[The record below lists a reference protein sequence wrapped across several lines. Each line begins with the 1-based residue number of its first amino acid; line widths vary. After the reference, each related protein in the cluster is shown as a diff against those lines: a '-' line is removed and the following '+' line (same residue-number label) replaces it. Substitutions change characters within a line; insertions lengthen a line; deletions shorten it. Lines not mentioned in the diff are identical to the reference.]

1 MYNSI
6 FSAHVYLFLQLME
19 PHAMFGNRNK
29 IFNIEKNTQFVDR
42 VLFLSLPS
50 ALVFIMLVA
59 LRLITPTLAII
70 SYATIIFFNIVFL
83 FPITFEL
90 QQLKRYIT
98 TLSRGEDFDEKLM
111 TLSEKEAKEIVDAV
125 NAMHQFWAHKT
136 DVLEAQ
142 TMSDTAV
149 LDSLPDPIL
158 MIDRSGNIL
167 GANLSARSLMGNDI
181 TEKNIDGLFN
191 SNNFIEAVSK
201 VLKKQSKSENLIFYV
216 CGGKKNAEPQKL
228 YAHIKQLPWLSKGRA
243 VAVISLYDLTKAV
256 KIEKM
261 QSDFVANASHELRT
275 PLSIISGFIE
285 TLQTSAKDDEEAREK
300 FLKIMSEQ
308 AEYMSSLIE
317 NLLSLSKIEMSQDQ
331 KPDEPTDV
339 KRLIEEVTQ
348 ALSLKAKEREIS
360 IKTEIGK
367 DFPDEITADSRQVK
381 QVIQNLTDNAVKY
394 GLSKSEVTVKASV
407 VDGIPPSKSFKVAK
421 GRAVAIS
428 VNNKGPKITPE
439 NLARLTERFYRLQ
452 EHKDLNI
459 KGTGLGLSIAK
470 HIILRHK
477 GNLTVTSTSYNGTT
491 FTIYLPIEQN

>member
-6 FSAHVYLFLQLME
+6 FSAHVHLFLQLME

-216 CGGKKNAEPQKL
+216 RSGKKNAEPQKL

-317 NLLSLSKIEMSQDQ
+317 
-331 KPDEPTDV
+331 
-339 KRLIEEVTQ
+339 EVAQ

-394 GLSKSEVTVKASV
+394 GLSKSEVTVRASV

>member
-1 MYNSI
+1 MW
-6 FSAHVYLFLQLME
+6 
-19 PHAMFGNRNK
+19 GKRNK

-59 LRLITPTLAII
+59 LKLITPSLAII

-98 TLSRGEDFDEKLM
+98 TLAKGEDFDEKLM

-125 NAMHQFWAHKT
+125 NAMHKFWAHKT

-142 TMSDTAV
+142 SMSDTAV

-158 MIDRSGNIL
+158 MIDRSGNII
-167 GANLSARSLMGNDI
+167 GANLSARSLMGNNVTD
-181 TEKNIDGLFN
+181 KNIESVFN
-191 SNNFIEAVSK
+191 SNNFIDAVSK
-201 VLKKQSKSENLIFYV
+201 VLKKESKSENLIFYV
-216 CGGKKNAEPQKL
+216 KNQKKNSPAQKL

-243 VAVISLYDLTKAV
+243 VAVISLYDLTKAM

-285 TLQTSAKDDEEAREK
+285 TLQTSAKDDEQARES
-300 FLKIMSEQ
+300 FLKIMREQ

-331 KPDEPTDV
+331 KPEENTDV
-339 KRLIEEVTQ
+339 RKLVDEVAQ
-348 ALSLKAKEREIS
+348 ALSLKAQVREIT
-360 IKTEIGK
+360 IRTRVEKEVPQDIV
-367 DFPDEITADSRQVK
+367 ADTRQIK

-394 GLSKSEVTVKASV
+394 GLSKSEITIRANLVENIT
-407 VDGIPPSKSFKVAK
+407 PSKSFQVAS
-421 GRAVAIS
+421 GPAVAIS
-428 VNNKGPKITPE
+428 INNKGPKITPE

-470 HIILRHK
+470 HIILRHR

-491 FTIYLPIEQN
+491 FTIYLPVTQD